1 MPKQDSPERI
11 PFPHLQIPSS
21 CVTITKIQTKKGIP
35 MKKILIVE
43 DEHSLQKNI
52 KELLTRHGYH
62 PVTASTL
69 SDAMYYV
76 LNDKDIALFLLDV
89 WLPDGDG
96 FALCERIRRHSLNPV
111 IFLTACDDEES
122 VVKGLN
128 LGGDDYIA
136 KPFRAAEL
144 ISRIQA
150 NLRRQES
157 LHAVR
162 FLNSGA
168 LKLDLAQG
176 VAFKNGAKLPLGVT
190 EYQLLLLLM
199 QNAGRII
206 KREQLMERLWERVGK
221 FAEDNTLSVNM
232 SRLRK
237 KAGPEYIETIRGFGY
252 RFTRPV
258 TESLQ

>member
-1 MPKQDSPERI
+1 
-11 PFPHLQIPSS
+11 
-21 CVTITKIQTKKGIP
+21 

-43 DEHSLQKNI
+43 DELYLQKNI
-52 KELLTRHGYH
+52 KELLTRHGYS
-62 PVTASTL
+62 VLTASNI
-69 SDAMYYV
+69 SEAMYHI

-96 FALCERIRRHSLNPV
+96 FSLCERIRRYSLNPV

-128 LGGDDYIA
+128 IGGDDYIA
-136 KPFRAAEL
+136 KPFRTAEL

-162 FLNSGA
+162 ILKSGE
-168 LKLDLAQG
+168 LKLDLKQG
-176 VAFKNGAKLPLGVT
+176 VAFKDGEELPLGTT
-190 EYQLLLLLM
+190 EYQLLLILM
-199 QNAGRII
+199 QNAGRIV
-206 KREQLMERLWERVGK
+206 KREQFMEQLWDSSGK

-237 KAGPEYIETIRGFGY
+237 KAGSEYIETIRGFGY
-252 RFTRPV
+252 RFTKPV
-258 TESLQ
+258 TESLS